1 MITEKTTVLE
11 VVHRYPEARRVF
23 GAYNLRYGTC
33 ITCGSLFYTLEE
45 LATSWG
51 IPPEDLL
58 SDLRRAAAPFSRGRP
73 DRG

>member
-11 VVHRYPEARRVF
+11 VVQKYPEARRVF

-33 ITCGSLFYTLEE
+33 ITCSSLFCTLEE

-51 IPPEDLL
+51 IPAEDLL
-58 SDLRRAAAPFSRGRP
+58 ADLRRAAAPRSRGRP
-73 DRG
+73 DRR